1 MRSVPVISALLYRK
15 HNNTTEIFL
24 QTRWKPEVSPNYTGL
39 LEIPAGVIEAY
50 ENVYDALR
58 REVYEECGLTIIKII
73 DDMQW
78 EVISPREG
86 DRSFIFRPYLC
97 QHVLETRDGLPWTG
111 YVFLCEASW
120 EPVMQ
125 TSEAKDPQWVS
136 IDELRKLVKEQPE
149 LFFSLQLPAL
159 QYFCDNFVAE

>member
-73 DDMQW
+73 DDMQ
-78 EVISPREG
+78 
-86 DRSFIFRPYLC
+86 
-97 QHVLETRDGLPWTG
+97 
-111 YVFLCEASW
+111 
-120 EPVMQ
+120 
-125 TSEAKDPQWVS
+125 
-136 IDELRKLVKEQPE
+136 
-149 LFFSLQLPAL
+149 
-159 QYFCDNFVAE
+159 